1 MVATRFDFNPPDV
14 TVPHGG
20 PPFHGWKKGWGFGQ
34 SKGPGGFV
42 HDVSIPAKLRCSPD
56 GDRGF
61 ASSPFWRSR
70 LEVGKASSFG
80 IGPRPDYGLE
90 HKDSVPP
97 DTYGDVSKKV
107 DAVRATAVR
116 KGITVK
122 SKFPS
127 MEERYRDM
135 SWPQCGPGPAKYDT
149 SYACGQSS
157 WTSPAKLPAY
167 TMGVRKVFDQ
177 ELIYRM
183 REPGPDEY
191 HTRGHPG
198 RNSQIKRGTLYD
210 ISMKGR
216 LPFKGAGYASPGPAK
231 YHVRGQLDEYGLWTK
246 ISNVKPARKHRPPPG
261 RREAP
266 DAAVAFSASTG
277 ALPSAA
283 TSMPNPSR
291 CGKEA
296 STDDASSNS
305 GEGLTQAAR
314 SASCD
319 AVSLP
324 QL

>member
-216 LPFKGAGYASPGPAK
+216 LPFKGAGLQVLGLQSTMCAANSMSTGCGRRFRTSSQLASIVPRQAGAK
-231 YHVRGQLDEYGLWTK
+231 RLMLQSLSPPVLVHFLVPQQACRTLLA
-246 ISNVKPARKHRPPPG
+246 VARKRQLTMP
-261 RREAP
+261 
-266 DAAVAFSASTG
+266 AAI
-277 ALPSAA
+277 
-283 TSMPNPSR
+283 
-291 CGKEA
+291 
-296 STDDASSNS
+296 
-305 GEGLTQAAR
+305 QAKG
-314 SASCD
+314 
-319 AVSLP
+319 
-324 QL
+324 